1 MKYNRLTKR
10 IADDEE
16 AFLFHSSLHEA
27 IERLA
32 KLEDK
37 IESGKLISVL
47 QEEQNEREIEFF
59 CKHNDIVRK
68 DTVQQVLIEIGKV
81 INSMPWSNVN
91 YDISIFLLDTIED
104 IAKKYEIT
112 LFENSEQLTYIDSD
126 GEEFEYHIES
136 EDGDYAVIELSDGR
150 RLRVSK
156 EELK

>member
-1 MKYNRLTKR
+1 MKYKRLTKR

-37 IESGKLISVL
+37 IESGELISTKEL
-47 QEEQNEREIEFF
+47 GDTEIEFF

-68 DTVQQVLIEIGKV
+68 DTVQQVLIEVGKV

-104 IAKKYEIT
+104 IAKKYGIN
-112 LFENSEQLTYIDSD
+112 LFENSEQFIYTDSD
-126 GEEFEYHIES
+126 GKDYECHIES

-156 EELK
+156 EELR

>member
-37 IESGKLISVL
+37 IESGELISTKEL
-47 QEEQNEREIEFF
+47 GDTEIQFF

-68 DTVQQVLIEIGKV
+68 DTVQQVLIEVGKV